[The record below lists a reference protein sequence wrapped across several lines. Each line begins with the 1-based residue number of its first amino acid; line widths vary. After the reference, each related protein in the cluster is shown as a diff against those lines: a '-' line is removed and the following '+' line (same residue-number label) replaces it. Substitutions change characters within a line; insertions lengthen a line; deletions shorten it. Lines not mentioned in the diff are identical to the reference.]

1 MSIAPAGT
9 TRGRSLGGEGHRALL
24 LMCVFALAWALLEG
38 VVGAQLQNPYS
49 LMQIVWCRY
58 AAHLLLMLLVW
69 GWREPSRL
77 WRTRRPVFHLVRSL
91 CMLVMPLSFAMALH
105 VGDGIHTVWAL
116 FWVAPVMILALAVWW
131 LGERVPVTAWLAVAL
146 GLLATYLMLDPRWPS
161 SLGTLVWPL
170 IMAMSFALYVAMTR
184 SLRNEPVL
192 TNLFYTAL
200 GVFALLSL
208 AMPWSWTVPTLHDGV
223 VLTTIGVVGFGAL
236 WALDQACEASQLSS
250 TAPALYL
257 HLAGMVMIESMAR
270 SAWLSR
276 REMLALGLIALVV
289 ATAWRMQSAG
299 RSGMRAPLK
308 SN

>member
-1 MSIAPAGT
+1 
-9 TRGRSLGGEGHRALL
+9 
-24 LMCVFALAWALLEG
+24 
-38 VVGAQLQNPYS
+38 
-49 LMQIVWCRY
+49 
-58 AAHLLLMLLVW
+58 
-69 GWREPSRL
+69 
-77 WRTRRPVFHLVRSL
+77 
-91 CMLVMPLSFAMALH
+91 
-105 VGDGIHTVWAL
+105 
-116 FWVAPVMILALAVWW
+116 VWW